1 MEVIT
6 FANIKGGVGKTT
18 LSYNYGA
25 YLASKGK
32 KVLMLDLDQQSSLSR
47 TYGVTSQAH
56 TVEEIFNIYDDN
68 REEVA
73 IHHVDENVD
82 LISGTTRLDKIQSR
96 LETYNN
102 KNMLLFQWLQNHFD
116 DVVDKYDYM
125 IIDCHPD
132 LNLATKNAICV
143 SDVVLSPVI
152 PNKYAYDAITELEIR
167 MDELR
172 KETIDFRTGETYVK
186 AKTYY
191 IANAIKMNTG
201 IAHDFLDSIKDENQ
215 ENGKWIAEIPHF
227 ELFNRSTYYS
237 VPICKMEELA
247 NTPSS
252 KLSEDEKNDSEFM
265 TEYRYFN
272 SQKKGNYQKIDKIF
286 DTITKYV

>member
-25 YLASKGK
+25 YLANKGK

-47 TYGVTSQAH
+47 TYGVTEQSQ
-56 TVEEIFNIYDDN
+56 TVEEIFNIYSDN
-68 REEVA
+68 RQDVK
-73 IHHVDENVD
+73 IHHVDENID

-102 KNMLLFQWLQNHFD
+102 KNMLLFQWLQQHYDN
-116 DVVDKYDYM
+116 VVVKYDYM

-132 LNLATKNAICV
+132 LNLATKNAICI

-167 MDELR
+167 LDELR

-191 IANAIKMNTG
+191 LANAIKMNTG
-201 IAHDFLDSIKDENQ
+201 IAHDFLNSIKEEN
-215 ENGKWIAEIPHF
+215 EKSGKWIVEIPHL

-237 VPICKMEELA
+237 VPICKMEKIANIPNSEL
-247 NTPSS
+247 T
-252 KLSEDEKNDSEFM
+252 DEQRNNSEFLY
-265 TEYRYFN
+265 EKRYFS
-272 SQKKGNYQKIDKIF
+272 SQKPETYKKIDDIF
-286 DTITKYV
+286 KTITQYV